1 MEYTV
6 VIRTLGTAGEKYQRE
21 LDSLCAQ
28 TVPPKKILVYIAEGY
43 PIPKETCGREHYIYV
58 KKGMVRQRALCYDE
72 VMTDYILFLDDDV
85 YLPPD
90 GVENL
95 INAMIRHNVDVIS
108 PNTFENHKMGK
119 ATLLRNMLLGKIMP
133 FRSETW
139 SYKMLLSGGFSFNI
153 NPTKDF
159 YLSESNAGPCFL
171 CRKYDFLRI
180 RLQDDLWLDEAPYS
194 LPEDQVMFYK
204 MYLAGLRIGTLFN
217 SGIVHLDA
225 GTSVS
230 NNSERTNKILYSE
243 VRNQTIF
250 WYKYIRPNTKGFKQ
264 LRARFALKYYQTMRM
279 AFALKTALR
288 GDYRQLKI
296 VRHALHD
303 ANEYIFKSTNKTS
316 IHDCLFE

>member
-1 MEYTV
+1 MNYTV

-85 YLPPD
+85 YLPSD
-90 GVENL
+90 GVEKL
-95 INAMIRHNVDVIS
+95 IKAMIRHNVDVIS
-108 PNTFENHKMGK
+108 PNTFDNHKMGK
-119 ATLLRNMLLGKIMP
+119 AALLHNMIIGKMMP

-139 SYKMLLSGGFSFNI
+139 AYKVLLSGGFSFNI
-153 NPTKDF
+153 NPTKEF

-171 CRKYDFLRI
+171 CRKQDFLKI
-180 RLQDDLWLDEAPYS
+180 RFQEDLWLDETPYS

-230 NNSERTNKILYSE
+230 SDSERTNKILYSE

-250 WYKYIRPNTKGFKQ
+250 WYKYIWPYTKGFKRV
-264 LRARFALKYYQTMRM
+264 LARAAIKYYQTMRV
-279 AFALKTALR
+279 ALALKTALS
-288 GDYRQLKI
+288 GDCGHLKT
-296 VRHALHD
+296 VLCAFRD
-303 ANEYIFKSTNKTS
+303 ANSFIKTS
-316 IHDCLFE
+316 K